1 MAEENWA
8 RREGMMVSLILSR
21 DKISLGFSEE
31 LGVDMD
37 VLQESKQNPKLI
49 ATIQKKQEN
58 N

>member
-1 MAEENWA
+1 
-8 RREGMMVSLILSR
+8 MMVPLILSK